1 MMVCNRE
8 TQHTLQ
14 ALSLPH
20 HRAVV
25 GQLWFWAVWVV
36 LSVLPSRSSPLF
48 IWNCICSAFR
58 IDYIF
63 VCTRAKHGPERLGA
77 GGGDP
82 TELWGAQSRQKWG
95 RSRPSEGFN
104 RVQVLCLPDSDP
116 GLSPQK
122 GRLGR
127 PRVQC
132 GTTLHASAPACE
144 IPL

>member
-8 TQHTLQ
+8 TQYTLQ

-25 GQLWFWAVWVV
+25 GQLWFWAVWVM

-63 VCTRAKHGPERLGA
+63 VCTRPKYGHASRVT
-77 GGGDP
+77 GGSDP
-82 TELWGAQSRQKWG
+82 TELWAAESRQKWG
-95 RSRPSEGFN
+95 RSRPSECLAP
-104 RVQVLCLPDSDP
+104 VQILCLRSTDLLIS
-116 GLSPQK
+116 LLLVVHSLRK
-122 GRLGR
+122 L
-127 PRVQC
+127 V
-132 GTTLHASAPACE
+132 
-144 IPL
+144 

>member
-58 IDYIF
+58 IDYIC
-63 VCTRAKHGPERLGA
+63 VCTRPKHGHA
-77 GGGDP
+77 
-82 TELWGAQSRQKWG
+82 
-95 RSRPSEGFN
+95 SRPSECLAP
-104 RVQVLCLPDSDP
+104 VQILCL
-116 GLSPQK
+116 
-122 GRLGR
+122 R
-127 PRVQC
+127 PTHLLISLLLVVHSLRKLV
-132 GTTLHASAPACE
+132 
-144 IPL
+144 

>member
-77 GGGDP
+77 GGGVAHP
-82 TELWGAQSRQKWG
+82 HFGGALRPKKGGARPPPRLFSSRG
-95 RSRPSEGFN
+95 CLLSSSRD
-104 RVQVLCLPDSDP
+104 V
-116 GLSPQK
+116 
-122 GRLGR
+122 
-127 PRVQC
+127 
-132 GTTLHASAPACE
+132 
-144 IPL
+144 

>member
-14 ALSLPH
+14 AFSLPH

-77 GGGDP
+77 GGSDP
-82 TELWGAQSRQKWG
+82 TELWAAQSRQKWG
-95 RSRPSEGFN
+95 FINGDVKKKHFP
-104 RVQVLCLPDSDP
+104 
-116 GLSPQK
+116 
-122 GRLGR
+122 
-127 PRVQC
+127 
-132 GTTLHASAPACE
+132 
-144 IPL
+144 